1 MGYTSKDKNPNV
13 SSLQTRYSDI
23 VNLACWLNS
32 DGTCN
37 ADKSIEQLES
47 LIKTQK
53 EKFEI
58 GIPTLKVKEPTAED
72 PNSRTFDENFKNRF
86 TGGGTYADTGLMK
99 SENIGNMVSSSEDG
113 KVPAVLDGFFVS
125 YVGPDQY
132 PRYEEVN
139 EKVTELKNALSSMES
154 FYSVYT
160 GKNSSIESG
169 QDNYKKLIEKLDN
182 LVVEGM
188 LDGLGEELKN
198 KVLNIAEDNI
208 EQYHIYNYIPQDE
221 EVQAYIEERKNKGFL
236 QPPVGSF
243 NANYYFKN
251 SEEAVIEGLA
261 MLGRELERDEE
272 GNPVLDEN
280 GNVETFNSKVKDL
293 YKIARYADSIED
305 YAGGADR
312 MESPAATN
320 FANEHYRSR
329 VTDNNGNLTN
339 DYYSI
344 RVNEPVAD
352 KNDMFYRGVGDEL
365 STQQKQNLAKG
376 YFDISALPEYET
388 KEVLDNEGNLIS
400 VKTETQLDPGFDAR
414 QYYINRGIDEE
425 LIDDLLITDE
435 AETTVS
441 AAENVV
447 AENVGNVVGKYL
459 GQFEALTRDSLQ
471 KTIDAMKLQSQKE
484 AATAMLGGIGTI
496 KELQTL
502 GADIAE
508 QIVGGFNFGG
518 FNPLQGAFDELE
530 DRLKTDFEKF
540 SPFSQSKNNVIYNW
554 QKWFGETF
562 DEEYGKNQYS
572 FNELLDQEITD
583 FSYLLDEQAV
593 FQRKIIESVGNHF
606 QNEKSTLFGNP
617 RDVLND
623 SELSNV
629 EREEKDILQ
638 DAFYQKGSPESNE
651 EKALRTIAL
660 LSVEGKL
667 ISEELAEKTFEEIV
681 DEKLTSSTKDE
692 ILKSI
697 FLKTNENQDLTEMG
711 MGGTAKTHTGTT
723 SPEQLLN
730 KLGLSQQTFNAANL
744 ENKFLHLTLK
754 NKLNNNSYKLTP
766 ESSTYKG
773 AENWFGE
780 SNIDDN
786 LKKILQVVFKGHQ
799 PEGADVNNFALNTY
813 EAPVQNWSLYN
824 MTIDPASSEYGP
836 LTYGSNS
843 WQNSIFENQYARLP
857 EGGQVSN
864 VIGQFYEPAKIRV
877 GTSKQITFNIKDE
890 FRGKQIGALNN
901 LKLPSQLR
909 VNRPDIA
916 KSLSRDKEKALGVE
930 WGERIFN
937 NNILKE
943 LGYDTS
949 TQQAIVDSSRAL
961 SAEIRN
967 FGSGPNMSGD
977 ILHDIITGETIDY
990 NTRRQYGF
998 GAFNQNAI
1006 KNLQILFNDVEGGN
1020 FGTLGKPAYQYIDPN
1035 VLSNLG
1041 YGSFE
1046 DKKDLEIAT
1055 NNLLKDLEDQGGNLD
1070 LIKSIEEQGDFNIQN
1085 IINFIDPLYI
1095 ENGDYEK
1102 LINEINAYQSF
1113 GNTVTYS
1120 PKALETLGFDV
1131 ATYGDYTQSL
1141 SALKEASEA
1150 ADSLLKAE
1158 FGNFN
1163 AARLKNILGITS
1175 LNGKFSNFSPEEMQD
1190 QINDVFNLNIDF
1202 DDTLRTIYNPEILK
1216 AAGFTEDV
1224 YGDFNDE
1231 NNLYTASEAFKN
1243 SLKNTTDGKKIK
1255 LKDLLDKIQKD
1266 PIEGNGELN
1275 INDVKDILNS
1285 SEYGYRIDLLDK
1297 GYEMYNPDFLI
1308 DMGYLVRETRDSLG
1322 YLIPEDEIEDF
1333 TPEEIYQAGLAFEE
1347 DVYQTL
1353 GSDKANELFNV
1364 IDNTDANKGIREA
1377 INYTNNVFGTDINP
1391 LTLEQFI
1398 IGDTAIDYEFAQNF
1412 IQEFLEPRFDY
1423 SESMDEFMSYME
1435 VDEANKNIL
1444 QKIDTL
1450 TLAREKTA
1458 SLLIDYTEKLKTYG
1472 ELAKEFNYEFY
1483 MNPLATDKGY
1493 PLINENNKS
1502 ILEDQAR
1509 KIQEDYK
1516 SFKESFA
1523 NTPEE
1528 TPNVS
1533 WGDIAYQ
1540 FGVNPYEALNNPEIF
1555 AQLHYQAI
1563 GQKRGYLGTSFAATE
1578 TDIKNY
1584 LDTELK
1590 NELNKILMDQGSLPF
1605 GRFERVEDYVDD
1617 YLDSIV
1623 LNEDAYE
1630 QILKALGFL
1639 EENQTIEDAD
1649 EILLGDVRNE
1659 FIELLRTV
1667 PASSIRAQ
1675 IEQLEKVK
1683 DDPTQANLGI
1693 FYIPREDVFNDYVT
1707 LDENGE
1713 PIELSGEENY
1723 LSEVLSKID
1732 GEERDRLVQHLGY
1745 EETPDNEQLK
1755 ADLLKVLQMQNNWE
1769 TRELK
1774 RDLDDL
1780 AQKTNTLLSDKL
1792 VIPTDEELQDYLN
1805 RTKEK
1810 EEEPKSVFYEM
1821 FKNAGYAGDE
1831 DTFYEELFP
1840 DADRSEMDLLSKVLR
1855 GEEDGGGFKL
1865 DVASK
1870 MQDPWS
1876 AISFAE
1882 SLASDDYADDDESTP
1897 NPFTFLDRYSSSY
1910 SIMDE
1915 EKDQKTGFEGLF
1927 DLDLDDDDDKESTS
1941 TRDPFIDNFMSLFS

>member
-1 MGYTSKDKNPNV
+1 MGYLRKDDNPNV
-13 SSLQTRYSDI
+13 SALQTRNSDI
-23 VNLACWLNS
+23 VNIACWLNS

-53 EKFEI
+53 EKFEA
-58 GIPTLKVKEPTAED
+58 GIPTLKVREPTAED

-86 TGGGTYADTGLMK
+86 TGAGTYADTGLMK
-99 SENIGNMVSSSEDG
+99 PDNIGNMVLESNAD
-113 KVPAVLDGFFVS
+113 KVKAVLDGFFVS
-125 YVGPDQY
+125 YVGPEQY

-139 EKVTELKNALSSMES
+139 KKVTELKDALSAMDS
-154 FYSVYT
+154 FYNVYT
-160 GKNSSIESG
+160 GKNSSIKPG
-169 QDNYKKLIEKLDN
+169 QNNYKKLIEELDN
-182 LVVEGM
+182 LVIEGK
-188 LDGLGEELKN
+188 LDALGEDLADR
-198 KVLNIAEDNI
+198 VLNIAEDNI

-221 EVQAYIEERKNKGFL
+221 EIQAYREKRKNQGFL

-243 NANYYFKN
+243 SSDYYLLN
-251 SEEAVIEGLA
+251 SKQALIEGLA
-261 MLGRELERDEE
+261 MLGKELERDEE

-280 GNVETFNSKVKDL
+280 GNVATFNSKVKDL

-305 YAGGADR
+305 YAGADR
-312 MESPAATN
+312 LESPASIK
-320 FANEHYRSR
+320 FANDHYISR

-344 RVNEPVAD
+344 RVNDPVSD
-352 KNDMFYRGVGDEL
+352 KNKMLYRGVRDEL
-365 STQQKQNLAKG
+365 DTQRKQEFAEK
-376 YFDISALPEYET
+376 YFDVSALPEYET
-388 KEVLDNEGNLIS
+388 KEVFDDEGNLIS
-400 VKTETQLDPGFDAR
+400 VETDTQLDPGFDAR
-414 QYYINRGIDEE
+414 QYYEDRGVDQD
-425 LIDDLLITDE
+425 LIDNLLTTDV

-441 AAENVV
+441 DAENVV
-447 AENVGNVVGKYL
+447 DENVTNVVGKYL

-496 KELQTL
+496 KELQTF

-508 QIVGGFNFGG
+508 QIVGGFNIGG

-540 SPFSQSKNNVIYNW
+540 SPFSQSKNNVVYNW

-562 DEEYGKNQYS
+562 NDTYGKYQYS
-572 FNELLDQEITD
+572 FDELIDQAITD
-583 FSYLLDEQAV
+583 DSLDEQSV
-593 FQRKIIESVGNHF
+593 FQKNIIESVGNHF

-617 RDVLND
+617 RDVLKD

-651 EKALRTIAL
+651 EKALRAIAL
-660 LSVEGKL
+660 LSVEGEL
-667 ISEELAEKTFEEIV
+667 ISEELEEKTFEEIV
-681 DEKLTSSTKDE
+681 DENLTNSTKDE

-711 MGGTAKTHTGTT
+711 MGGTAKTHTGTA

-730 KLGLSQQTFNAANL
+730 KLGLSQEKFNGANL
-744 ENKFLHLTLK
+744 ENKFLHLILK
-754 NKLNNNSYKLTP
+754 NKLNKNSYKLAQP
-766 ESSTYKG
+766 SSTYKG

-780 SNIDDN
+780 SDIKDDR
-786 LKKILQVVFKGHQ
+786 LKRILQVVFKGHK
-799 PEGADVNNFALNTY
+799 PEGTNVNNFTLRDY
-813 EAPVQNWSLYN
+813 EAPVKNWSSYELRL
-824 MTIDPASSEYGP
+824 DPAS
-836 LTYGSNS
+836 
-843 WQNSIFENQYARLP
+843 R
-857 EGGQVSN
+857 
-864 VIGQFYEPAKIRV
+864 
-877 GTSKQITFNIKDE
+877 
-890 FRGKQIGALNN
+890 
-901 LKLPSQLR
+901 
-909 VNRPDIA
+909 
-916 KSLSRDKEKALGVE
+916 LSRAEEEALGIE
-930 WGERIFN
+930 FGEKVFN
-937 NNILKE
+937 NDILNE

-949 TQQAIVDSSRAL
+949 TPQAVVNSSRAL
-961 SAEIRN
+961 SAEIKD
-967 FGSGPNMSGD
+967 FAGPRHSVFADRGD
-977 ILHDIITGETIDY
+977 ILHDLITGQTITY
-990 NTRRQYGF
+990 RKRKEYGF
-998 GAFNQNAI
+998 SGGFKHNVI
-1006 KNLQILFNDVEGGN
+1006 ENLQIFFNDVEGGK

-1035 VLSNLG
+1035 VLSSLG

-1046 DKKDLEIAT
+1046 NEKDLEIAT
-1055 NNLLKDLEDQGGNLD
+1055 NNFLRDLEDQGGNLD
-1070 LIKSIEEQGDFNIQN
+1070 LIKSIEEQSDFSIQN
-1085 IINFIDPLYI
+1085 IINSIDPLYV
-1095 ENGDYEK
+1095 EDGDYEK
-1102 LINEINAYQSF
+1102 LVDEIDAYQSF
-1113 GNTVTYS
+1113 GNTITYS
-1120 PKALETLGFDV
+1120 PKALEALGFD
-1131 ATYGDYTQSL
+1131 GDYTQSL

-1150 ADSLLKAE
+1150 ADNLLKTE
-1158 FGNFN
+1158 FGNLN
-1163 AARLKNILGITS
+1163 AARLKHILGVGS
-1175 LNGKFSNFSPEEMQD
+1175 LNGEFSNFSPEEMQD
-1190 QINDVFNLNIDF
+1190 RINDVFNLNIDF
-1202 DDTLRTIYNPEILK
+1202 DDTLRTIYNPEILR
-1216 AAGFTEDV
+1216 AAGFNEDV
-1224 YGDFNDE
+1224 YGDFTDE
-1231 NNLYTASEAFKN
+1231 NNRYAASVAFEN

-1255 LKDLLDKIQKD
+1255 LKDLLDSIQRD
-1266 PIEGNGELN
+1266 PIEGNGELD
-1275 INDVKDILNS
+1275 INDVKNILNS

-1308 DMGYLVRETRDSLG
+1308 DMGYLVV
-1322 YLIPEDEIEDF
+1322 PEDQTEDYSF
-1333 TPEEIYQAGLAFEE
+1333 TPEEIYQAGLIFEE

-1353 GSDKANELFNV
+1353 GSDKAKELFNI

-1398 IGDTAIDYEFAQNF
+1398 VGDTAIDYEFAQNF

-1483 MNPLATDKGY
+1483 MDPLATDKGY
-1493 PLINENNKS
+1493 PLINEENKGV
-1502 ILEDQAR
+1502 LEEQAR
-1509 KIQEDYK
+1509 KIQEDYE

-1528 TPNVS
+1528 TPNIS

-1540 FGVNPYEALNNPEIF
+1540 FGINPYEALNNPEIF

-1563 GQKRGYLGTSFAATE
+1563 GQKREYLGTSFAGTAA
-1578 TDIKNY
+1578 DIRNY

-1639 EENQTIEDAD
+1639 EKDQTLEDAD
-1649 EILLGDVRNE
+1649 DILLGDVRNE

-1683 DDPTQANLGI
+1683 EDPNQANLGI
-1693 FYIPREDVFNDYVT
+1693 FYIPREDVFKDYQE

-1713 PIELSGEENY
+1713 VIELSGEEKY
-1723 LSEVLSKID
+1723 LSEVLSNID

-1745 EETPDNEQLK
+1745 EETPDNDQLK

-1810 EEEPKSVFYEM
+1810 EEEEPGSVFYEM
-1821 FKNAGYAGDE
+1821 FKQAGYAGDE

-1840 DADRSEMDLLSKVLR
+1840 EADRSEMDLFSKVLR

-1865 DVASK
+1865 DIASK

-1882 SLASDDYADDDESTP
+1882 SLASDDYADDDDESTP
-1897 NPFTFLDRYSSSY
+1897 SPFTFLNKYSSGY

-1915 EKDQKTGFEGLF
+1915 EEEDQKTGFEGLF
-1927 DLDLDDDDDKESTS
+1927 DLDLDDDDDKESTA

>member
-1 MGYTSKDKNPNV
+1 MGYLRKDDNPNV
-13 SSLQTRYSDI
+13 SALQTRYSGVI
-23 VNLACWLNS
+23 NIACYLKK
-32 DGTCN
+32 DGTCD
-37 ADKSIEQLES
+37 ATESIKQLDD

-53 EKFEI
+53 EKFAA
-58 GIPTLKVKEPTAED
+58 GIPTLQVRQPTAED
-72 PNSRTFDENFKNRF
+72 PNSRTFDENFKNPF
-86 TGGGTYADTGLMK
+86 EGWGSYKDTGLIK
-99 SENIGNMVSSSEDG
+99 ADQIGNMVAPSESD
-113 KVPAVLDGFFVS
+113 KVKGVLDGFFVS
-125 YVGPDQY
+125 YVGHDNGQY
-132 PRYEEVN
+132 PDYEKVN
-139 EKVTELKNALSSMES
+139 EKVTELKNALSSMEK

-160 GKNSSIESG
+160 GKNSSIKPG
-169 QDNYKKLIEKLDN
+169 QDNYKKLIEELDN
-182 LVVEGM
+182 LVLKTERYPEGK
-188 LDGLGEELKN
+188 LAGLGKELAD

-208 EQYHIYNYIPQDE
+208 EQYHIYNHIPQDE
-221 EVQAYIEERKNKGFL
+221 EVQAYIKERKNKGFL

-243 NANYYFKN
+243 NTDYYFRN
-251 SEEAVIEGLA
+251 SEEATREGLA
-261 MLGRELERDEE
+261 MLGRELEKDEE
-272 GNPVLDEN
+272 GNPVLDAN
-280 GNVETFNSKVKDL
+280 GNVKTFSANVKDL

-312 MESPAATN
+312 MQSSAATN
-320 FANEHYRSR
+320 FANDHYISR
-329 VTDNNGNLTN
+329 VTDSNGNLTN
-339 DYYSI
+339 DYYNI

-352 KNDMFYRGVGDEL
+352 KNQMLYRGVGNKLD
-365 STQQKQNLAKG
+365 TRQKQELAKG
-376 YFDISALPEYET
+376 FFDISALPEYET
-388 KEVLDNEGNLIS
+388 KEVFDNEGNLIS
-400 VKTETQLDPGFDAR
+400 VKTDTQLDPGFDAR
-414 QYYINRGIDEE
+414 EYYINRGVDEE
-425 LIDDLLITDE
+425 VIDDLLITDE

-441 AAENVV
+441 AAENIV

-471 KTIDAMKLQSQKE
+471 KTIEAMKLQSQKE

-496 KELQTL
+496 KGLQTF

-508 QIVGGFNFGG
+508 QIVGGFNIGG

-562 DEEYGKNQYS
+562 NDAYDSQYS
-572 FNELLDQEITD
+572 FNELLDQAITD
-583 FSYLLDEQAV
+583 DSYLLDEQSV

-606 QNEKSTLFGNP
+606 QNKKSTLFGSP

-667 ISEELAEKTFEEIV
+667 ISEELGEKTFEEIV
-681 DEKLTSSTKDE
+681 DEKLTNSTKDE

-711 MGGTAKTHTGTT
+711 MGGIAKTHTGTT

-730 KLGLSQQTFNAANL
+730 KLGLSQQKFDAANL

-754 NKLNNNSYKLTP
+754 NKLNNNAYKLTQP
-766 ESSTYKG
+766 SSTYKG

-786 LKKILQVVFKGHQ
+786 LKKILQVVFKGNK
-799 PEGADVNNFALNTY
+799 PEGTNVNSFTFSTY
-813 EAPVQNWSLYN
+813 EAPVQNWSFYK

-836 LTYGSNS
+836 LTYGNNS
-843 WQNSIFENQYARLP
+843 SANWYVQLP
-857 EGGQVSN
+857 KDTQVSN
-864 VIGQFYEPAKIRV
+864 AIGQFYEPAKITT
-877 GTSKQITFNIKDE
+877 GTSNEITFNLKDE
-890 FRGKQIGALNN
+890 FRFKEIEALNN
-901 LKLPSQLR
+901 LQLPVFLK

-916 KSLSRDKEKALGVE
+916 KSLSRDEKEALGVE
-930 WGERIFN
+930 WGEKIFN
-937 NNILKE
+937 NNILNE

-949 TQQAIVDSSRAL
+949 TQQAIVNSSRAL
-961 SAEIRN
+961 SAEIRKL
-967 FGSGPNMSGD
+967 GSGRNMSGD
-977 ILHDIITGETIDY
+977 ILHDVITGETIDY
-990 NTRRQYGF
+990 LTKRKYGF
-998 GAFNQNAI
+998 SGGLARDAI
-1006 KNLQILFNDVEGGN
+1006 ENLQILFNKVEGGN
-1020 FGTLGKPAYQYIDPN
+1020 LGTLGKPTYQYIDPN
-1035 VLSNLG
+1035 VLSDLG

-1055 NNLLKDLEDQGGNLD
+1055 NNLLKDLKDQGGNLD
-1070 LIKSIEEQGDFNIQN
+1070 LIESIEEQGDFNIQN
-1085 IINFIDPLYI
+1085 IINLIDPLYI

-1141 SALKEASEA
+1141 SALKEVSEA

-1158 FGNFN
+1158 FGNLN
-1163 AARLKNILGITS
+1163 AERLKNIFGITS
-1175 LNGKFSNFSPEEMQD
+1175 LNGKIPNFSPEEMQD
-1190 QINDVFNLNIDF
+1190 RINDVFNLNIDF
-1202 DDTLRTIYNPEILK
+1202 DDRPKTIYNPEILK

-1266 PIEGNGELN
+1266 PIEGNGELD

-1308 DMGYLVRETRDSLG
+1308 DMGYLVV
-1322 YLIPEDEIEDF
+1322 PEDQTEDYSF
-1333 TPEEIYQAGLAFEE
+1333 TPEEIYQASLIFEE
-1347 DVYQTL
+1347 DIYQTL
-1353 GSDKANELFNV
+1353 GSDKANELFNI
-1364 IDNTDANKGIREA
+1364 IDNTDAKKGVREA

-1483 MNPLATDKGY
+1483 MDPLATDKGY
-1493 PLINENNKS
+1493 PLINEDSKS

-1509 KIQEDYK
+1509 KIQEDYE

-1528 TPNVS
+1528 TPNIS

-1540 FGVNPYEALNNPEIF
+1540 FGINPYEALNNPEIF

-1578 TDIKNY
+1578 VDIKNY
-1584 LDTELK
+1584 LETELK
-1590 NELNKILMDQGSLPF
+1590 NELNKILTAQGSLPF

-1623 LNEDAYE
+1623 LNEAAYE

-1639 EENQTIEDAD
+1639 EENQTLEDAD

-1683 DDPTQANLGI
+1683 DDPTQANLGV

-1723 LSEVLSKID
+1723 LSEVLSKIGGD
-1732 GEERDRLVQHLGY
+1732 ERDRLVQHLGY

-1792 VIPTDEELQDYLN
+1792 VVPTDKELQDYLN

-1810 EEEPKSVFYEM
+1810 EEGPKSVFYEM

-1840 DADRSEMDLLSKVLR
+1840 DADRSEMDLFSKILR

-1865 DVASK
+1865 DLVSK
-1870 MQDPWS
+1870 MQNPWS

-1882 SLASDDYADDDESTP
+1882 SLASDDYADDESTP
-1897 NPFTFLDRYSSSY
+1897 SPFSFLDKYSSGY

-1927 DLDLDDDDDKESTS
+1927 DLDLDDEDNKESTS